1 MQDRE
6 MYEVD
11 FLFLLCK
18 MLDNKI
24 ILSLILVSVVGIV
37 VYLNIDNDKSTETFW
52 NIPSRTWKVEKI
64 LGGGYGDAGAGNYA
78 IQGNQGCGYGKDPQ
92 LGSYKM
98 GGGGCSYASGSQGGY
113 AKPSGGCGYATGSK
127 TGGLPTADFFQTPNF
142 QSILSPRFSNVN
154 YGPNLRTQFPAYKNM
169 GVPQDPLTSGDGIRV
184 KNARIPLDPH
194 NPQSVY
200 SSYTNGNYKS
210 VKDGVTIR
218 GGDALPTSTLAEGST
233 SFLTADGE
241 MKQPIVY
248 DRYVYANR
256 RSRLRG
262 LGDPIR
268 GDLPIVPATGNWFT
282 PSVHPNIDLQ
292 AGAINVL
299 AGVNNDTN
307 HQLANLIY
315 NSSGGG
321 DTTIGGVNM
330 ANVNMSSQVYGSLGA
345 AQGDVQMTSF
355 P

>member
-1 MQDRE
+1 
-6 MYEVD
+6 
-11 FLFLLCK
+11 
-18 MLDNKI
+18 
-24 ILSLILVSVVGIV
+24 
-37 VYLNIDNDKSTETFW
+37 
-52 NIPSRTWKVEKI
+52 
-64 LGGGYGDAGAGNYA
+64 
-78 IQGNQGCGYGKDPQ
+78 
-92 LGSYKM
+92 
-98 GGGGCSYASGSQGGY
+98 
-113 AKPSGGCGYATGSK
+113 
-127 TGGLPTADFFQTPNF
+127 
-142 QSILSPRFSNVN
+142 
-154 YGPNLRTQFPAYKNM
+154 M
-169 GVPQDPLTSGDGIRV
+169 GVPQDPLTGGNGGIGA
-184 KNARIPLDPH
+184 KDARLPLDPH

-210 VKDGVTIR
+210 ARDDVAQR
-218 GGDALPTSTLAEGST
+218 GGDPPATSTVTDGAA

-262 LGDPIR
+262 QGDPIR
-268 GDLPIVPATGNWFT
+268 GDLPVVPSTGNWFT

-299 AGVNNDTN
+299 AGVNNETN

-321 DTTIGGVNM
+321 DTAIGGVDM
-330 ANVNMSSQVYGSLGA
+330 APVNMSSQVHGSLGA